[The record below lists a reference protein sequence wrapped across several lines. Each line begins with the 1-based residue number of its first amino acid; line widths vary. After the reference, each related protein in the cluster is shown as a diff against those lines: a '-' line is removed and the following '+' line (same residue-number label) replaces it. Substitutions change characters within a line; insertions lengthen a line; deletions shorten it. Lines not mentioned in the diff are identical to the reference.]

1 MYFRFGGIIILM
13 KNDINKLK
21 KIEEV
26 YDKAIEKLQN
36 LRKEQAQII
45 ANTIK
50 TLEKE
55 KIKELQEQLKK

>member
-36 LRKEQAQII
+36 LRKEQAKII

-50 TLEKE
+50 TLEKD